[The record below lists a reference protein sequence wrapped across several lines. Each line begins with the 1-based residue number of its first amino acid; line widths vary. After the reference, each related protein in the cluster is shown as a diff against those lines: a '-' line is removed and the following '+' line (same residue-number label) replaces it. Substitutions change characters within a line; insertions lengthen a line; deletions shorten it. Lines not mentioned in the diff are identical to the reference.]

1 MRATQ
6 AALGRSLP
14 AEVLAQVDSYR
25 RARRRRAREERGR
38 QALYLAQAWVLA
50 LRRKAALTGRQDVW
64 LPFPLAHD
72 FTEGEWAHRPYIQA
86 LYAWYRE
93 QYGL

>member
-6 AALGRSLP
+6 AALGRALP
-14 AEVLAQVDSYR
+14 MDVLAEIDAYR
-25 RARRRRAREERGR
+25 RARRRRARTECDR
-38 QALYLAQAWVLA
+38 QALYLAQAWVLG

-64 LPFPLAHD
+64 LPFPLARE
-72 FTEGEWAHRPYIQA
+72 FVEGQWVHQAYIQA

>member
-6 AALGRSLP
+6 AALGRALP
-14 AEVLAQVDSYR
+14 MDVLAEIDACR
-25 RARRRRAREERGR
+25 RARRRRAREGHDR
-38 QALYLAQAWVLA
+38 QALYLAQAWVLG
-50 LRRKAALTGRQDVW
+50 LRRKAALTGRQGMW
-64 LPFPLAHD
+64 LPWPLASE
-72 FTEGEWAHRPYIQA
+72 FVEGQWVHQTYIQV